1 MELNSLAVLP
11 DDLLCHIIAKT
22 TLHDKI
28 RLQLVSKKF
37 RALLMMPPSGEGLWG
52 QCDLSAVFSGFMVNG
67 NDYWKYPQK
76 FIEAGVRR
84 WLVRRVPHMTR
95 ICCDTDTDEAAWVLC
110 GLLPCSAPSSCCT
123 ARRASSPML
132 PCAASGR
139 ACQTASQS

>member
-1 MELNSLAVLP
+1 MLIYTPSFQPRGRNYKVVFQQLTGEKKEMELNSLAVLP

-84 WLVRRVPHMTR
+84 
-95 ICCDTDTDEAAWVLC
+95 
-110 GLLPCSAPSSCCT
+110 
-123 ARRASSPML
+123 
-132 PCAASGR
+132 
-139 ACQTASQS
+139 